1 MLTKAQT
8 DMRVTMIPAKPKEE
22 ISGGIDTIKRV
33 AAYCRVSTDQDDQIN
48 SYEAQC
54 SFFTEC
60 IDSHEGWKKVKVF
73 ADEGI
78 TGTQAKKRP
87 EFMKMLRYCRQG
99 RIDIILAKSFS
110 RFARNTVES
119 IQYVRELKSLGIAV
133 IFDKENINTLEQT
146 DEMLITLFSWFAQAE
161 SESISKNVTWGIRR
175 SFEQGNFSMHYSTT
189 LGYERGEDG
198 EPKIVPEEAETIRMI
213 YSMFLD
219 GSSYRDIAKALTEQG
234 RKKASGKTDWTHAN
248 VMSILKNE
256 KYAGDALLQKTY
268 VTDCISKKT
277 KKNTGELPMYLVT
290 DHHAAIIDRNT
301 FKRAQVEIS
310 RRSCIKKASGKN
322 AVDDQGKYSAKYAL
336 TNLMFCEECGA
347 PYRRTTWTAKGY
359 KEIVW
364 RCVSRLEIGKKKCK
378 HSPTLHEES
387 LHRAIVDAIN
397 DFCDVREK
405 VKAVLKESVQ
415 RTIAPEGK
423 TLAQLEKLKK
433 EMNDEVSRLLDL
445 TLREND
451 YTKYDSEFKRL
462 SDEIEKINEQ
472 IRTEQEKLTE
482 RSVSADTMQTILDRI
497 ENTNFQLTEYD
508 DVMTRGFIE
517 RITVIDKH
525 TIKIQFKGG
534 YETVQT
540 LD

>member
-1 MLTKAQT
+1 MLTQT
-8 DMRVTMIPAKPKEE
+8 DMKVTVIPAKPKEE
-22 ISGGIDTIKRV
+22 ITGVSNTVKRV
-33 AAYCRVSTDQDDQIN
+33 AAYCRVSTDQSDQIN

-54 SFFTEC
+54 SFFTEF
-60 IDSHEGWKKVKVF
+60 IDSHNGWKKVKVF

-99 RIDIILAKSFS
+99 KVDIILAKSFS

-119 IQYVRELKSLGIAV
+119 LQYVRELKSLGVAV

-175 SFEQGNFSMHYSTT
+175 AFEQGNFAMRYSTM
-189 LGYERGEDG
+189 LGYEKGENG
-198 EPKIVPEEAETIRMI
+198 EPQIVPEEAETIRMI

-219 GSSYRDIAKALTEQG
+219 GRSYRDIASTLVEQR

-256 KYAGDALLQKTY
+256 KYSGDALLQKTY
-268 VTDCISKKT
+268 VADCISKKI

-290 DHHAAIIDRNT
+290 DHHAPIIDRDT
-301 FKRAQVEIS
+301 FAKAQVEIS
-310 RRSCIKKASGKN
+310 RRASVKKASKRN
-322 AVDDQGKYSAKYAL
+322 VLDEQGKYSAKYAL
-336 TNLMFCEECGA
+336 TNLMFCAECGTA
-347 PYRRTTWTAKGY
+347 YRRTTWTSKGY

-364 RCVSRLEIGKKKCK
+364 RCVSRLESGKKICK
-378 HSPTLHEES
+378 RSPTIHEES
-387 LHRAIVDAIN
+387 LHGAIVSAIN
-397 DFCDVREK
+397 GFCDVRDK

-423 TLAQLEKLKK
+423 MLAQLEKLKK
-433 EMNDEVSRLLDL
+433 EMNDEVRRLLDL
-445 TLREND
+445 TLKEND

-472 IRTEQEKLTE
+472 IKSEQARLAE
-482 RSVSADTMQTILDRI
+482 RSVSADAMQSILDKI
-497 ENTNFQLTEYD
+497 ENTDFRITDYD
-508 DVMTRGFIE
+508 DVMTRRFIE

-525 TIKIQFKGG
+525 TIKIRFKGG
-534 YETVQT
+534 YETVQS
-540 LD
+540 L